1 MTLER
6 VMSNNDTNPVLR
18 PRDAAE
24 RMAADRRLAWSN
36 DNAAYPPGRDAL
48 QRLAEKRIAEK
59 RRAARRK
66 QASRLLGQS
75 AG

>member
-1 MTLER
+1 
-6 VMSNNDTNPVLR
+6 MSGNDANPVLR

-24 RMAADRRLAWSN
+24 GMDARRRPAWASA
-36 DNAAYPPGRDAL
+36 NAAYPPGRDAI

-66 QASRLLGQS
+66 QAPCLTRQS
-75 AG
+75 PG

>member
-1 MTLER
+1 
-6 VMSNNDTNPVLR
+6 MSDNDANPVLR

-24 RMAADRRLAWSN
+24 GMGARRRPAWAD
-36 DNAAYPPGRDAL
+36 DNAYPPGRDAI

-66 QASRLLGQS
+66 QAPCLTRQS
-75 AG
+75 PG

>member
-1 MTLER
+1 
-6 VMSNNDTNPVLR
+6 MSDNDATPVLR

-24 RMAADRRLAWSN
+24 RMDAHRRPAWAN
-36 DNAAYPPGRDAL
+36 DNAYPPGSDAI

-59 RRAARRK
+59 RRATRRK
-66 QASRLLGQS
+66 QASCLTGQS